1 MGENMRYTDEDIAM
15 IDGVIG
21 ALYPRM
27 PESSLRESYRN
38 VHEHLQA
45 GAVNASDLKRIESAL
60 EFSDPGQCMSCH
72 KEGYRDMTVLLLKTK
87 AMLRAV

>member
-38 VHEHLQA
+38 VHEHRQA

-60 EFSDPGQCMSCH
+60 ELADPGQCTSFH
-72 KEGYRDMTVLLLKTK
+72 KEDYRNYTQLRVKTR
-87 AMLRAV
+87 AMLRNA